1 MPSSPASPRAVAAR
15 LAGALAAALLM
26 CAANAADSPAPSA
39 GPRYYRTSELDV
51 HPGIK
56 VRIHPEYPAAAARRG
71 LSGKVVIRL
80 YINEKGGV
88 DRVETLRAQPPG
100 VFESS
105 AERAFR
111 AARFAPGMKDKH
123 AVKTQ
128 MTIEV
133 NYESPPPA
141 PSGGPR

>member
-1 MPSSPASPRAVAAR
+1 MPSSPASLRALAAR
-15 LAGALAAALLM
+15 LAGSIAAAL
-26 CAANAADSPAPSA
+26 CVNAAAADLSSPPAS
-39 GPRYYRTSELDV
+39 PRYYQTSELDV

-56 VRIHPEYPAAAARRG
+56 VRVHPEYPAQAARRG

-100 VFESS
+100 VFERS
-105 AERAFR
+105 AESAFR
-111 AARFAPGMKDKH
+111 AARFAPGMKDEH
-123 AVKTQ
+123 PVKTQ

-141 PSGGPR
+141 PPGGLR

>member
-1 MPSSPASPRAVAAR
+1 MPSHPPGLPASAAR
-15 LAGALAAALLM
+15 LAGTLAAAL
-26 CAANAADSPAPSA
+26 CVNAAAADLSSPPAS
-39 GPRYYRTSELDV
+39 PRYYQTSELDV

-56 VRIHPEYPAAAARRG
+56 VRVHPEYPAEAARRG

-80 YINEKGGV
+80 YINQKGGV

-100 VFESS
+100 IFEHS

-111 AARFAPGMKDKH
+111 AARFAPGMKDKQP
-123 AVKTQ
+123 VKTQ